1 MLDVRRLRFLVELSR
16 RGTIAAVSEA
26 LHMSPSGISHQLSL
40 LERESGAP
48 LLERVG
54 RGVRL
59 TEAGRQLAER
69 GADILAALELA
80 ETEVR
85 RGEESSTGTCR
96 VAAFGSAARVLV
108 PTLLECQ
115 RQHPGLRIELVESE
129 PEVALPA
136 LLSGDFDVIVSEE
149 YPGTPPTLARHV
161 QREVLATD
169 PLHVVVAA
177 DLLGG
182 RDLWESGGSIP
193 WAFEP
198 VGASSRTWAV
208 QHCLGRGF
216 TPSVQYESSDLDLLL
231 LLVRQGA
238 AASVLPQLALP
249 TKTETPDLV
258 RRDTGAAR
266 TLVLLVRRARRS
278 DPSVRAVRSALH
290 TYFDVPLPAS
300 GSSADGSSSATGAV
314 RVGP

>member
-16 RGTIAAVSEA
+16 RGTIAAVSEV

-59 TEAGRQLAER
+59 TDAGRRLAER

-80 ETEVR
+80 ETEVQ
-85 RGEESSTGTCR
+85 RGEESPTGTCR

-115 RQHPGLRIELVESE
+115 RQHPGLRIELVEAE
-129 PEVALPA
+129 PEVAFPA

-149 YPGTPPTLARHV
+149 YPGTAPTLPRHV
-161 QREVLATD
+161 QREVLAID

-177 DLLGG
+177 DLLDG
-182 RDLWESGGSIP
+182 RDLSRTGGSIP

-198 VGASSRTWAV
+198 VGASSRAWSV

-216 TPSVQYESSDLDLLL
+216 TPSVQYESWDLDLLL
-231 LLVRQGA
+231 FIVRQGA

-249 TKTETPDLV
+249 AQTETPDLV
-258 RRDTGAAR
+258 RTDTGAAR
-266 TLVLLVRRARRS
+266 TLVSLVRSARRN
-278 DPSVRAVRSALH
+278 DPSVQAVRSALH
-290 TYFDVPLPAS
+290 ARFDVPLPANRQS
-300 GSSADGSSSATGAV
+300 H
-314 RVGP
+314 